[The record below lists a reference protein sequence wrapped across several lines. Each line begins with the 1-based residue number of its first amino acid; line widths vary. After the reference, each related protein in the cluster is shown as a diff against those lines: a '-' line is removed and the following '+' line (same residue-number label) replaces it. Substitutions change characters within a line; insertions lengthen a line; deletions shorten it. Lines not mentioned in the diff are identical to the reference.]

1 LWDEQ
6 KHEAGR
12 VGEREREREKERETS
27 STHMLTVARLGL
39 LALGAM
45 DKSGGFCVEAVEPV
59 GLFVDKGVILG
70 HKLPAN
76 LRGHDILVDGRR
88 GSGRRHCWEQP
99 KAN

>member
-1 LWDEQ
+1 MIGQPMWDEQ

-12 VGEREREREKERETS
+12 VGERNK
-27 STHMLTVARLGL
+27 STHMLAVARLGL

-59 GLFVDKGVILG
+59 GLFVDKGVVLG

-99 KAN
+99 QAN